1 VVSPSSTTNYTV
13 IGENLGCTNT
23 QTTQVVI
30 IPQPT
35 ISVNSSTICSGQSA
49 TLIANGASSYTW
61 NTGATSN
68 SIVVSP
74 SSNTNYTVTGEISG
88 CSNSQTTSVFILSAP
103 TITLIPDANTI
114 CKNNCVTISY
124 APSTFTD
131 ITFDYGD
138 GNGYT
143 PFNSYCFTST
153 GIHTISAQG
162 TFTNGCHSVAVPISI
177 NVIDNPVADFSVSP
191 QFFVNDNVVI
201 TNLSSGANLYNWNF
215 GDGNSLITYSYNI
228 NHSYSSSGRYCILLT
243 AIDTV
248 FLCSDT
254 VTKCINVEDNFII
267 EIPNIFTPN
276 LDGVNDEFKVRAKGV
291 KEFHCEIYDR
301 WGIKLYEWDD
311 ISKGWNGYLK
321 NNSKAPTGTYYY
333 IIKCVLNNGEIK
345 EFKGYLTL
353 LE

>member
-1 VVSPSSTTNYTV
+1 
-13 IGENLGCTNT
+13 
-23 QTTQVVI
+23 
-30 IPQPT
+30 
-35 ISVNSSTICSGQSA
+35 
-49 TLIANGASSYTW
+49 
-61 NTGATSN
+61 
-68 SIVVSP
+68 
-74 SSNTNYTVTGEISG
+74 
-88 CSNSQTTSVFILSAP
+88 
-103 TITLIPDANTI
+103 
-114 CKNNCVTISY
+114 
-124 APSTFTD
+124 
-131 ITFDYGD
+131 
-138 GNGYT
+138 
-143 PFNSYCFTST
+143 
-153 GIHTISAQG
+153 
-162 TFTNGCHSVAVPISI
+162 VPISI

-191 QFFVNDNVVI
+191 NVFVNDNVII

-254 VTKCINVEDNFII
+254 VTKCINVEDNFMI

-311 ISKGWNGYLK
+311 VSKGWNGYLK